1 MTDIIGGFE
10 ITGTYRCKNRVLKTN
25 IRLTTVQFNKTCNF
39 KKGYFL
45 TCDTHGEHKDDN
57 INHTDALFWMRKP
70 WLWCDECAAL
80 HFNQEGYVSDNDR
93 CPDCDGSGQ
102 VSGDYFS
109 EDGTIFCQRC
119 NGKGLI

>member
-1 MTDIIGGFE
+1 MKKNHPIADAVKFLQDVRADEKRLHTDIIGGFE
-10 ITGTYRCKNRVLKTN
+10 ITGTYRCKNRLLKTD
-25 IRLTTVQFNKTCNF
+25 IRLTTVQFNKTCHF

-80 HFNQEGYVSDNDR
+80 HFNQEGY
-93 CPDCDGSGQ
+93 
-102 VSGDYFS
+102 
-109 EDGTIFCQRC
+109 I
-119 NGKGLI
+119 NG